1 MIRGQK
7 RKYSDSAIDCRM
19 ANVVYPHPSYIQNFI
34 LLSLFYLHVSV
45 LHAKGLTDIAIIDV
59 FFSLFFYP
67 PIRNSRLRMQTEL
80 Y

>member
-1 MIRGQK
+1 MQFEEQSFYVNK
-7 RKYSDSAIDCRM
+7 RIMNEFLLMLPRSPS
-19 ANVVYPHPSYIQNFI
+19 PHVN
-34 LLSLFYLHVSV
+34 V
-45 LHAKGLTDIAIIDV
+45 LHAGGLTDIAITDV